1 MAWRAFSPRLFP
13 NTGTEGSLSRTLL
26 TTGSTHKKS
35 SDRDTTRAHFRNS
48 PSAYGCS
55 PLNAS
60 EIHPPSDPRSC
71 KVFQNQRLLFYLKLF
86 LLWDSRFV
94 FGRNCKIELLYRH
107 DSQGRR

>member
-13 NTGTEGSLSRTLL
+13 NTGTEGSLL

-35 SDRDTTRAHFRNS
+35 SDRDTTRAYFRNS

-60 EIHPPSDPRSC
+60 EIHQPSDPRSC
-71 KVFQNQRLLFYLKLF
+71 KVFQNQRLLFYIKLF
-86 LLWDSRFV
+86 LFGSSSFDS
-94 FGRNCKIELLYRH
+94 GGNGKIELLY
-107 DSQGRR
+107 SL